1 MQRADERG
9 KDNMSHG
16 HGNHSA
22 KAEVAAAAGKVRN
35 QLQAD
40 GSGRRAGDERR
51 VCALGQAAEERR
63 GGRVPGSDAALQN
76 QQLQMDVPEGVARGA
91 QQGGQG
97 AGLLHI
103 QTALFPGKVL
113 FFAQPAP
120 AGAAQGEAPL
130 EGGDARAKG
139 DASAQAQ
146 FDGKFYRYAA
156 QIEQQR
162 GDCGNVYGQ
171 VHISSTI
178 VKTFFPN

>member
-1 MQRADERG
+1 
-9 KDNMSHG
+9 MSHV

-22 KAEVAAAAGKVRN
+22 EAEVAAAAGKVRN

-40 GSGRRAGDERR
+40 GSGRRAGDERGAG
-51 VCALGQAAEERR
+51 ALGQAAEERR
-63 GGRVPGSDAALQN
+63 GGRVPGSDAALQS
-76 QQLQMDVPEGVARGA
+76 QQFQADVPEGIASGVIK
-91 QQGGQG
+91 GGQD
-97 AGLLHI
+97 AGLLQI
-103 QTALFPGKVL
+103 RAALFPGRTL

-130 EGGDARAKG
+130 EGGDARAEG

-146 FDGKFYRYAA
+146 LDGKFYRYAA

-162 GDCGNVYGQ
+162 GGCDNVYGQ
-171 VHISSTI
+171 IHISSTI